1 MRLRYWLAEGGRITL
16 SVFVSSLLYSLLMGV
31 NSFTGDPMDALRTGS
46 MYLLLFGTIMSMALC
61 ANVYLIH
68 VNLSLSFGCTR
79 KEAFLGLQVFR
90 LAIAVPVILVSGGLM
105 ALAGG
110 SREISP
116 GMMMGAGAAAF
127 LLNNALGGVLGILS
141 TRRRRAFL
149 VAVQIVLTILGTGLV
164 GFALYML
171 IFEWELQ
178 LWGLGILLAVG
189 AALYGL
195 SSAAEW
201 RCLKRLSVR

>member
-1 MRLRYWLAEGGRITL
+1 MRLGYWLKEGGRITL
-16 SVFVSSLLYSLLMGV
+16 SVFSASLLYSVLMGA
-31 NSFTGDPMDALRTGS
+31 NSFTGDPVDALRTGS

-61 ANVYLIH
+61 ANVYLVH

-79 KEAFLGLQVFR
+79 KEAFLGLQVLR
-90 LAIAVPVILVSGGLM
+90 LTIAVPVIAAAGGLM

-116 GMMMGAGAAAF
+116 GMMMGTGAAAF
-127 LLNNALGGVLGILS
+127 LLFGVLGGVLGILS
-141 TRRRRAFL
+141 TRRRGAFL
-149 VAVQIVLTILGTGLV
+149 TAIQIVLTILGTGLV

-189 AALYGL
+189 TALYGL

-201 RCLKRLSVR
+201 KCLKSLSVR